1 MSNMKKNKPP
11 TLRPDEE
18 EELLKEVLSRAK
30 QGLPVRR
37 QDVIDKVVKFI
48 QSDKRKNPFRNGTPG
63 DKWFSLFRRRHN
75 SHFMELDPSQLE
87 NVEKVGFTEKVMA
100 TVQYIKGPGGVLRR
114 NDGPMVKRNPAG
126 RPRLVPTPVHES
138 PPHQSSSSPL
148 SDDSPHDSTMETD
161 DGDGKSQDSQS
172 EPPDFQPGSRLE
184 VMDFNEKWY
193 PVKVV
198 EVDYDEG
205 EVLVHFEK
213 WSDRY
218 DEWVRM
224 DSNRIRRPT
233 LPQISATK
241 KVFEKNERVIAVWAY
256 NHKYPATVRDVL
268 PNDKYEVLFCDGYA
282 KILRGCKLF
291 KATEEDLKNCQLPPP
306 KKPAPPMGADPI
318 DPDLGPK
325 EERRLKKRRMD
336 VLEAFRPHKR
346 QKSDGN
352 QLTPESSPQPS
363 TSTFTPSLSLKS
375 KETPKIV
382 LKGRGRPPNKPR
394 EREEER
400 QDEDYDEDSGG
411 EGPATLDTP
420 RPESEAKLR
429 KPRRK
434 KRLFD
439 ESTYIYRGPKQRPGM
454 EEDHERWNVE
464 IPEGASP
471 VQIKDQEGYYRE
483 SVIIPDKKMLPGWTK
498 HTMRRKSGAKWDV
511 FLVNPKGRKFR
522 SRNEL
527 RNYFAVELKQPFP
540 EDSFDFMVG
549 RKLEMIRTQGDGK
562 RKLDSS
568 GVDGEG
574 QTQGEKKSGDS
585 TPDYRRIRTL
595 LPKGRL
601 LEGEEGKSDQS
612 PGSPATPTLT
622 SPPFPL
628 TELRTP
634 DGGFTCCGKNF
645 RKENLF
651 QMHMK
656 HYHPEYSTLFGSTP
670 NVADLA
676 YARTVGEPLE
686 DSRAEAMAPRNTL
699 LERVTRYEA
708 ERKASETATAS
719 ASSGGKILPSKEPA
733 PVAPPVTEEPV
744 TTPLLE
750 KTEDTPAAPSV
761 VEEAVVDNPIAA
773 EEKESSGNEI
783 VEEVAASAEILA
795 PQPPPVEEQ
804 VKPTVEVKED
814 SEIPAPEEASPAPP
828 STAPSP
834 VTTTHSVPVIRPVSK
849 QTALVPKTTASTEP
863 ASQVPP
869 TSTQKSHP
877 TPTVRTPI
885 TITKY
890 VPPGQKPAVSSL
902 TKLTISMTAQTSDK
916 EVKPTIKTLL
926 PMRPPPQEAK
936 EAQEAPKLKEVTV
949 KEESEEEAPVRIKP
963 RKRTVSE
970 PFPKKPKL
978 VKHPTG
984 SLEEEPALDE
994 EVQPSHTVVN
1004 PSYRFSRN
1012 RSQVPRVSL
1021 EKLVITPD
1029 SNGESTVSSEPLP
1042 DNEAQDAVYENLR
1055 KEEIINCTCGYME
1068 EDGLMIQCDLCL
1080 CWQHGLCNDIDKE
1093 SDVPEKYVCHICLN
1107 PARERPST
1115 RFLHNQD
1122 WLKEGK
1128 LPSLSICQKNKDG
1141 EVQRE
1146 TMLKKSHDLVASL
1159 LELQTVIRSLRV
1171 KTHIATKPDH
1181 PKLYLWANSWKNE
1194 NAEVRTGNEE
1204 DNCKQ
1209 EVSGPQPE
1217 AAIDETEC
1225 RLRLLEHV
1233 EDYQHQV
1240 DDRLTSIQAQIAALE
1255 SEDPDLAS
1263 DEASDH
1269 CPATKQTVQ
1278 MILHDLCTVRRVA
1291 TLN

>member
-1 MSNMKKNKPP
+1 MKTNH
-11 TLRPDEE
+11 R
-18 EELLKEVLSRAK
+18 
-30 QGLPVRR
+30 
-37 QDVIDKVVKFI
+37 
-48 QSDKRKNPFRNGTPG
+48 
-63 DKWFSLFRRRHN
+63 
-75 SHFMELDPSQLE
+75 
-87 NVEKVGFTEKVMA
+87 
-100 TVQYIKGPGGVLRR
+100 
-114 NDGPMVKRNPAG
+114 
-126 RPRLVPTPVHES
+126 
-138 PPHQSSSSPL
+138 
-148 SDDSPHDSTMETD
+148 
-161 DGDGKSQDSQS
+161 
-172 EPPDFQPGSRLE
+172 
-184 VMDFNEKWY
+184 
-193 PVKVV
+193 
-198 EVDYDEG
+198 
-205 EVLVHFEK
+205 
-213 WSDRY
+213 
-218 DEWVRM
+218 
-224 DSNRIRRPT
+224 
-233 LPQISATK
+233 SATK

-256 NHKYPATVRDVL
+256 NHKYPATIRDVL

-346 QKSDGN
+346 QKTDGN

-382 LKGRGRPPNKPR
+382 LKGRGRPPSKLREQR

-400 QDEDYDEDSGG
+400 QEEDYDEDSGG
-411 EGPATLDTP
+411 EGPAAVDTP

-429 KPRRK
+429 KTRRK

-454 EEDHERWNVE
+454 EEDQERWNVE
-464 IPEGASP
+464 IPEGAAP

-511 FLVNPKGRKFR
+511 FLVNPEGRKFR

-527 RNYFAVELKQPFP
+527 RNYFAELKQPFP

-562 RKLDSS
+562 RRLDSS
-568 GVDGEG
+568 AVDGEG
-574 QTQGEKKSGDS
+574 QSQVDKKSGDF

-634 DGGFTCCGKNF
+634 DGGFTCCGKTF

-719 ASSGGKILPSKEPA
+719 SGGKILPSKEPA
-733 PVAPPVTEEPV
+733 PVTPPVTEEPV
-744 TTPLLE
+744 TTSLLE
-750 KTEDTPAAPSV
+750 KTEDTPAASPV
-761 VEEAVVDNPIAA
+761 VEEAVVDSPTAG
-773 EEKESSGNEI
+773 EEMENNGDEI
-783 VEEVAASAEILA
+783 MEEVAAPAEVVT
-795 PQPPPVEEQ
+795 PQPPPVEE
-804 VKPTVEVKED
+804 KAKSTVEVKED
-814 SEIPAPEEASPAPP
+814 SENTASEVDSPVPP
-828 STAPSP
+828 PTTPLP
-834 VTTTHSVPVIRPVSK
+834 VTTTPSVPIIRPVSK
-849 QTALVPKTTASTEP
+849 QTTQVPKTTASTEP
-863 ASQVPP
+863 TSQVPP

-877 TPTVRTPI
+877 TPAVKTPI

-902 TKLTISMTAQTSDK
+902 TKLTISMTNPTPDK

-936 EAQEAPKLKEVTV
+936 EAQEAPKLKEVMV
-949 KEESEEEAPVRIKP
+949 KEESEEETPVRIKP

-1012 RSQVPRVSL
+1012 RSQVRVSL
-1021 EKLVITPD
+1021 EKLVINPD
-1029 SNGESTVSSEPLP
+1029 SNGESTVSSEPLA

-1128 LPSLSICQKNKDG
+1128 LPSLSICQKNKDA

-1146 TMLKKSHDLVASL
+1146 TMLKKSHDLGASL

-1171 KTHIATKPDH
+1171 KTHIATKSDH
-1181 PKLYLWANSWKNE
+1181 PKLYLWAKSWKNE
-1194 NAEVRTGNEE
+1194 NAEVKTGNEE

-1291 TLN
+1291 TLK

>member
-1 MSNMKKNKPP
+1 MKTNH
-11 TLRPDEE
+11 R
-18 EELLKEVLSRAK
+18 
-30 QGLPVRR
+30 
-37 QDVIDKVVKFI
+37 
-48 QSDKRKNPFRNGTPG
+48 
-63 DKWFSLFRRRHN
+63 
-75 SHFMELDPSQLE
+75 
-87 NVEKVGFTEKVMA
+87 
-100 TVQYIKGPGGVLRR
+100 
-114 NDGPMVKRNPAG
+114 
-126 RPRLVPTPVHES
+126 
-138 PPHQSSSSPL
+138 
-148 SDDSPHDSTMETD
+148 
-161 DGDGKSQDSQS
+161 
-172 EPPDFQPGSRLE
+172 
-184 VMDFNEKWY
+184 
-193 PVKVV
+193 
-198 EVDYDEG
+198 
-205 EVLVHFEK
+205 
-213 WSDRY
+213 
-218 DEWVRM
+218 
-224 DSNRIRRPT
+224 
-233 LPQISATK
+233 SATK

-256 NHKYPATVRDVL
+256 NHKYPATIRDVL

-346 QKSDGN
+346 QKTDGN

-382 LKGRGRPPNKPR
+382 LKGRGRPPSKLREQR

-400 QDEDYDEDSGG
+400 QEEDYDEDSGG
-411 EGPATLDTP
+411 EGPAAVDTP

-429 KPRRK
+429 KTRRK

-454 EEDHERWNVE
+454 EEDQERWNVE
-464 IPEGASP
+464 IPEGAAP

-511 FLVNPKGRKFR
+511 FLVK
-522 SRNEL
+522 
-527 RNYFAVELKQPFP
+527 
-540 EDSFDFMVG
+540 
-549 RKLEMIRTQGDGK
+549 
-562 RKLDSS
+562 
-568 GVDGEG
+568 EG
-574 QTQGEKKSGDS
+574 QSQVDKKSGDF

-634 DGGFTCCGKNF
+634 DGGFTCCGKTF

-719 ASSGGKILPSKEPA
+719 SGGKILPSKEPA
-733 PVAPPVTEEPV
+733 PVTPPVTEEPV
-744 TTPLLE
+744 TTSLLE
-750 KTEDTPAAPSV
+750 KTEDTPAASPV
-761 VEEAVVDNPIAA
+761 VEEAVVDSPTAG
-773 EEKESSGNEI
+773 EEMENNGDEI
-783 VEEVAASAEILA
+783 MEEVAAPAEVVT
-795 PQPPPVEEQ
+795 PQPPPVEE
-804 VKPTVEVKED
+804 KAKSTVEVKED
-814 SEIPAPEEASPAPP
+814 SENTASEVDSPVPP
-828 STAPSP
+828 PTTPLP
-834 VTTTHSVPVIRPVSK
+834 VTTTPSVPIIRPVSK
-849 QTALVPKTTASTEP
+849 QTTQVPKTTASTEP
-863 ASQVPP
+863 TSQVPP

-877 TPTVRTPI
+877 TPAVKTPI

-902 TKLTISMTAQTSDK
+902 TKLTISMTNPTPDK

-936 EAQEAPKLKEVTV
+936 EAQEAPKLKEVMV
-949 KEESEEEAPVRIKP
+949 KEESEEETPVRIKP

-1012 RSQVPRVSL
+1012 RSQVRVSL
-1021 EKLVITPD
+1021 EKLVINPD
-1029 SNGESTVSSEPLP
+1029 SNGRVVLGNGHSEDKITNTAGESTVSSEPLA

-1128 LPSLSICQKNKDG
+1128 LPSLSICQKNKDA

-1146 TMLKKSHDLVASL
+1146 TMLKKSHDLGASL

-1171 KTHIATKPDH
+1171 KTHIATKSDH
-1181 PKLYLWANSWKNE
+1181 PKLYLWAKSWKNE
-1194 NAEVRTGNEE
+1194 NAEVKTGNEE

-1291 TLN
+1291 TLK